1 MIKKKNILGDIRM
14 DNENISSIGFEN
26 SSSNLLMRQPAE
38 LSIGTTSCEKPM
50 NEMCILENC
59 SIPAALED
67 PVHNDN
73 NNSLIKKVPI

>member
-1 MIKKKNILGDIRM
+1 M

-26 SSSNLLMRQPAE
+26 SSNLLMRQPAE

-59 SIPAALED
+59 SIPPALDD

-73 NNSLIKKVPI
+73 NNSLIKKVSI